1 MVDLSIQIGDQDVQ
15 ELREMTILPPS
26 CVTEMKCI
34 VGLHTYLI
42 TSPINKC
49 RLKKIRTI
57 SMQNTQL
64 IHDNILTEYLVNHDH
79 KLILWITNTA
89 RDDNCD
95 VQIHHTNYPELKIII
110 DSEAPA
116 IDTVQTQIN
125 MDLELRISEEYLM
138 YQTEE
143 LLMLKTA
150 QMQLHLCILGLSS
163 LQQME
168 HSPFHPDAL
177 IRT

>member
-1 MVDLSIQIGDQDVQ
+1 MVELSIQVGDQEVQ
-15 ELREMTILPPS
+15 KLREMTILSPS
-26 CVTEMKCI
+26 SVTEMKCI

-49 RLKKIRTI
+49 KLRKIRTI
-57 SMQNTQL
+57 SMQPTQL

-79 KLILWITNTA
+79 KLILRITDTA

-116 IDTVQTQIN
+116 IGTVQTQIN
-125 MDLELRISEEYLM
+125 MDLELRMSEEYLM
-138 YQTEE
+138 FKTEE
-143 LLMLKTA
+143 LMMSRTA
-150 QMQLHLCILGLSS
+150 QMQLHLCTIA
-163 LQQME
+163 QME
-168 HSPFHPDAL
+168 
-177 IRT
+177 